1 MFYHGLSK
9 GLSNESIK
17 ANSVSNNIINPV
29 LLSYLDTKMRVKFNG
44 NCLKQDKITYTHG
57 KVVNIYIVYE
67 IFSYS
72 SGDNYPTLESCLFGA
87 VTLTKNADIDKY
99 SIMVMELGVIEKEVF
114 HFQVVIDMVKI

>member
-72 SGDNYPTLESCLFGA
+72 SGDNYPTL
-87 VTLTKNADIDKY
+87 
-99 SIMVMELGVIEKEVF
+99 
-114 HFQVVIDMVKI
+114 